1 MKLNRSKRKIGQSA
15 VKYVG
20 HYSFR
25 PEGLKPS
32 SEKVR
37 AILEIPEP

>member
-15 VKYVG
+15 VKYVE
-20 HYSFR
+20 HSFR

-32 SEKVR
+32 SKKVR